1 MARATSLLL
10 CNVTKKYREN
20 QINSLLFSPGYVYYC
35 NLYFCEHRGGT
46 LKNLRY
52 SCNSQNFFLY
62 LHRDCDLFMRTAK
75 EYIDLISAH
84 ADELRS
90 QFGIRTLRLFG
101 SVSRGEQR
109 EDSDV
114 DICVDMEPSLYLLV
128 RLKRF
133 LEQLLQCSVDVV
145 RMHRHINPYL
155 LENIERDGIYVIR

>member
-1 MARATSLLL
+1 
-10 CNVTKKYREN
+10 
-20 QINSLLFSPGYVYYC
+20 
-35 NLYFCEHRGGT
+35 
-46 LKNLRY
+46 
-52 SCNSQNFFLY
+52 
-62 LHRDCDLFMRTAK
+62 MRTAK

-90 QFGIRTLRLFG
+90 QFGIRSLRLFG

-133 LEQLLQCSVDVV
+133 LEQLLQCTVDVV
-145 RMHRHINPYL
+145 RMHKHINPYL
-155 LENIERDGIYVIR
+155 LENIERDGIYVI

>member
-1 MARATSLLL
+1 M
-10 CNVTKKYREN
+10 
-20 QINSLLFSPGYVYYC
+20 
-35 NLYFCEHRGGT
+35 
-46 LKNLRY
+46 
-52 SCNSQNFFLY
+52 
-62 LHRDCDLFMRTAK
+62 HRDCDYFMRTAK
-75 EYIDLISAH
+75 KYVDLISAH

-114 DICVDMEPSLYLLV
+114 DICVDMEPNLYLLV

-145 RMHRHINPYL
+145 RVHKHINPYL

>member
-1 MARATSLLL
+1 
-10 CNVTKKYREN
+10 
-20 QINSLLFSPGYVYYC
+20 
-35 NLYFCEHRGGT
+35 
-46 LKNLRY
+46 
-52 SCNSQNFFLY
+52 
-62 LHRDCDLFMRTAK
+62 MRTAN

-133 LEQLLQCSVDVV
+133 LEQLLQCTVDVV

>member
-1 MARATSLLL
+1 M
-10 CNVTKKYREN
+10 Y
-20 QINSLLFSPGYVYYC
+20 P
-35 NLYFCEHRGGT
+35 
-46 LKNLRY
+46 
-52 SCNSQNFFLY
+52 
-62 LHRDCDLFMRTAK
+62 
-75 EYIDLISAH
+75 
-84 ADELRS
+84 DELRS
-90 QFGIRTLRLFG
+90 QFGIRSLRLFG

-133 LEQLLQCSVDVV
+133 LEQLLQCTVDVV

>member
-1 MARATSLLL
+1 
-10 CNVTKKYREN
+10 
-20 QINSLLFSPGYVYYC
+20 
-35 NLYFCEHRGGT
+35 
-46 LKNLRY
+46 
-52 SCNSQNFFLY
+52 
-62 LHRDCDLFMRTAK
+62 MRTAK

-90 QFGIRTLRLFG
+90 QFGIRSLRLYG

-133 LEQLLQCSVDVV
+133 LEQLLQCTVDVV

>member
-1 MARATSLLL
+1 
-10 CNVTKKYREN
+10 
-20 QINSLLFSPGYVYYC
+20 
-35 NLYFCEHRGGT
+35 
-46 LKNLRY
+46 
-52 SCNSQNFFLY
+52 
-62 LHRDCDLFMRTAK
+62 MRTAK

-90 QFGIRTLRLFG
+90 QFGIRSLRLFG

-133 LEQLLQCSVDVV
+133 LEQLLQCTVDVV

>member
-1 MARATSLLL
+1 
-10 CNVTKKYREN
+10 
-20 QINSLLFSPGYVYYC
+20 
-35 NLYFCEHRGGT
+35 
-46 LKNLRY
+46 
-52 SCNSQNFFLY
+52 
-62 LHRDCDLFMRTAK
+62 MRTAK

-90 QFGIRTLRLFG
+90 QFGIRSLRLFG

-145 RMHRHINPYL
+145 NDNVKVYHKIIQKYTISTELYL
-155 LENIERDGIYVIR
+155 TADS

>member
-1 MARATSLLL
+1 
-10 CNVTKKYREN
+10 
-20 QINSLLFSPGYVYYC
+20 
-35 NLYFCEHRGGT
+35 
-46 LKNLRY
+46 
-52 SCNSQNFFLY
+52 
-62 LHRDCDLFMRTAK
+62 MRTAK

-90 QFGIRTLRLFG
+90 QFGIRSLRLFG

-109 EDSDV
+109 ADSDV

-133 LEQLLQCSVDVV
+133 LEQLLQCTVDVV
-145 RMHRHINPYL
+145 RMHKHINPYL

>member
-1 MARATSLLL
+1 
-10 CNVTKKYREN
+10 
-20 QINSLLFSPGYVYYC
+20 
-35 NLYFCEHRGGT
+35 
-46 LKNLRY
+46 
-52 SCNSQNFFLY
+52 
-62 LHRDCDLFMRTAK
+62 MRTAK

-133 LEQLLQCSVDVV
+133 LEQLLQCTVDVV

-155 LENIERDGIYVIR
+155 LENIERDGIYVI

>member
-1 MARATSLLL
+1 
-10 CNVTKKYREN
+10 
-20 QINSLLFSPGYVYYC
+20 
-35 NLYFCEHRGGT
+35 
-46 LKNLRY
+46 
-52 SCNSQNFFLY
+52 
-62 LHRDCDLFMRTAK
+62 MRTAK
-75 EYIDLISAH
+75 DYIDLISAH
-84 ADELRS
+84 SDELRS

-133 LEQLLQCSVDVV
+133 LEQLLQCTVDVV
-145 RMHRHINPYL
+145 RMHKHINPYL

>member
-1 MARATSLLL
+1 
-10 CNVTKKYREN
+10 
-20 QINSLLFSPGYVYYC
+20 
-35 NLYFCEHRGGT
+35 
-46 LKNLRY
+46 
-52 SCNSQNFFLY
+52 
-62 LHRDCDLFMRTAK
+62 MRTAK

-114 DICVDMEPSLYLLV
+114 DICVDMEPSLYLMV

-133 LEQLLQCSVDVV
+133 LEQLLQCTVDIV
-145 RMHRHINPYL
+145 RLHRHINPNL
-155 LENIERDGIYVIR
+155 LEDIERDGIYVFR

>member
-1 MARATSLLL
+1 
-10 CNVTKKYREN
+10 
-20 QINSLLFSPGYVYYC
+20 
-35 NLYFCEHRGGT
+35 
-46 LKNLRY
+46 
-52 SCNSQNFFLY
+52 
-62 LHRDCDLFMRTAK
+62 MRTLK

-84 ADELRS
+84 SDELRS

-133 LEQLLQCSVDVV
+133 LEELLQCTVDVV
-145 RMHRHINPYL
+145 RMHKHINPYL

>member
-1 MARATSLLL
+1 
-10 CNVTKKYREN
+10 
-20 QINSLLFSPGYVYYC
+20 
-35 NLYFCEHRGGT
+35 
-46 LKNLRY
+46 
-52 SCNSQNFFLY
+52 
-62 LHRDCDLFMRTAK
+62 MRTAK

-90 QFGIRTLRLFG
+90 QFGIRSLRLFG
-101 SVSRGEQR
+101 SVSRGEQS

-133 LEQLLQCSVDVV
+133 LEQLLQCTVDVV
-145 RMHRHINPYL
+145 RMHKHINPYL

>member
-1 MARATSLLL
+1 
-10 CNVTKKYREN
+10 
-20 QINSLLFSPGYVYYC
+20 
-35 NLYFCEHRGGT
+35 
-46 LKNLRY
+46 
-52 SCNSQNFFLY
+52 
-62 LHRDCDLFMRTAK
+62 MRTAK
-75 EYIDLISAH
+75 DYIDLISAH

-114 DICVDMEPSLYLLV
+114 DICVDMDPSLYLLV

-133 LEQLLQCSVDVV
+133 LEQLLQCTVDVV
-145 RMHRHINPYL
+145 RMHKHINPYL

>member
-1 MARATSLLL
+1 
-10 CNVTKKYREN
+10 
-20 QINSLLFSPGYVYYC
+20 
-35 NLYFCEHRGGT
+35 
-46 LKNLRY
+46 
-52 SCNSQNFFLY
+52 
-62 LHRDCDLFMRTAK
+62 MRTAK

-90 QFGIRTLRLFG
+90 QFGIRSLRLFG

-114 DICVDMEPSLYLLV
+114 DICVDMEPSLYLLG

-133 LEQLLQCSVDVV
+133 LEQLLQCTVDVV
-145 RMHRHINPYL
+145 RMHKHINPYL

>member
-1 MARATSLLL
+1 
-10 CNVTKKYREN
+10 
-20 QINSLLFSPGYVYYC
+20 
-35 NLYFCEHRGGT
+35 
-46 LKNLRY
+46 
-52 SCNSQNFFLY
+52 
-62 LHRDCDLFMRTAK
+62 MRTAK
-75 EYIDLISAH
+75 EFIDLISAH

-133 LEQLLQCSVDVV
+133 LEQLLQCTVDVV

>member
-1 MARATSLLL
+1 
-10 CNVTKKYREN
+10 
-20 QINSLLFSPGYVYYC
+20 
-35 NLYFCEHRGGT
+35 
-46 LKNLRY
+46 
-52 SCNSQNFFLY
+52 
-62 LHRDCDLFMRTAK
+62 MRTAK

-114 DICVDMEPSLYLLV
+114 DICVDMDPSLYLLV

-133 LEQLLQCSVDVV
+133 LEQLLQCTVDVV
-145 RMHRHINPYL
+145 RMHKHINPYL
-155 LENIERDGIYVIR
+155 LDNIERDGIYVIR